1 MDTYKEDKK
10 RYQDMVK
17 KTEAKSPIVKN
28 CIKAFIVGGGICIL
42 GQLLNSKFIDIGYA
56 ENDAS
61 LITNII
67 LILATAI
74 FTGLG
79 LFSKFGKF
87 SGAGTIVPIT
97 GFANSVVSPAIEFKK
112 EGFVMGLGSKMFIV
126 AGPVIVYGVL
136 TSMVVGIIY
145 YFWRFF

>member
-1 MDTYKEDKK
+1 MEFYKEDAEKYK
-10 RYQDMVK
+10 RMVK
-17 KTEAKSPIVKN
+17 NTEPKSPVVSN
-28 CIKAFIVGGGICIL
+28 CIKAFIVGGGICVIGQIL
-42 GQLLNSKFIDIGYA
+42 TNNFNRIGYSQDDSA
-56 ENDAS
+56 

-67 LILATAI
+67 FILATAI
-74 FTGLG
+74 LTGLG
-79 LFSKFGKF
+79 LFSKIGRF

-112 EGFVMGLGSKMFIV
+112 EGFIMGLGSKMFIV

-136 TSMVVGIIY
+136 TSMAAGIIY